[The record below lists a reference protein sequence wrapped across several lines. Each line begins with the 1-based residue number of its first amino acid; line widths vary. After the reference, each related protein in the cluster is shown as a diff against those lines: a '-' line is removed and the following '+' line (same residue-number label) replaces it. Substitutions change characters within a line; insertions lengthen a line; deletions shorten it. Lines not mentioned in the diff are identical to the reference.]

1 MLISKHSLQKFY
13 TRTEYQK
20 ISSKYTNIIA
30 NKPSNLKHI
39 YSSLNKSNHEFQ
51 PESRLQVI
59 KTEASLRKTHE
70 KIYWALLPSLFGKLF
85 IARTLH
91 GLCGMAFCDE
101 YGVDSTLR
109 MISRRWT
116 SELIRDQGNL
126 WLFAKGIFSGSEV
139 IPIHL
144 LGTPFQTSVWQNLIK
159 VPYGTIDHYASIANN
174 VGKKSAV
181 RAVGS
186 AIGANP
192 IAWLIPCHRIIS
204 SNYFLSGYNW
214 GLEKKAALLSHE
226 KTIAPQRLFE
236 LQYGCLNTRCKLNSK
251 KVNYL
256 EDSQ

>member
-1 MLISKHSLQKFY
+1 
-13 TRTEYQK
+13 
-20 ISSKYTNIIA
+20 
-30 NKPSNLKHI
+30 
-39 YSSLNKSNHEFQ
+39 
-51 PESRLQVI
+51 
-59 KTEASLRKTHE
+59 
-70 KIYWALLPSLFGKLF
+70 
-85 IARTLH
+85 
-91 GLCGMAFCDE
+91 
-101 YGVDSTLR
+101 

-126 WLFAKGIFSGSEV
+126 WLFAKGIFFGSEV

-144 LGTPFQTSVWQNLIK
+144 FGTPFQTSVWQNLTK
-159 VPYGTIDHYASIANN
+159 VPYGTVDHYTSIANN

-236 LQYGCLNTRCKLNSK
+236 LQYCCLNTRCKLNSN

-256 EDSQ
+256 EDG